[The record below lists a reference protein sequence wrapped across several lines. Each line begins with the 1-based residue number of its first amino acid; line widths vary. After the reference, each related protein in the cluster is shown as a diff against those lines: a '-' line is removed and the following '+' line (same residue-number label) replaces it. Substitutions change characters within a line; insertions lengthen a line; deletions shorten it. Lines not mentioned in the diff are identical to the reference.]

1 MFSERKECDDI
12 RKAFITDHSCY
23 RVENEIERTEQGN
36 QLGACWKKPWV
47 ICGLDHNG
55 DSGSGLSFLN
65 SIGNSIG
72 NFKDKLA

>member
-36 QLGACWKKPWV
+36 QLGR
-47 ICGLDHNG
+47 H
-55 DSGSGLSFLN
+55 GSCP
-65 SIGNSIG
+65 GN
-72 NFKDKLA
+72 